1 MVNTDGENLLN
12 ELWNFNEISVTK
24 KGLHHLTLSL
34 SLSLSLD
41 HPLLPLRH
49 LMVSSGQKKS

>member
-24 KGLHHLTLSL
+24 KGLHPLT
-34 SLSLSLD
+34 LSLSLD
-41 HPLLPLRH
+41 HPPPP
-49 LMVSSGQKKS
+49 SQAFNG